1 MVYAS
6 VHAVEDELEE
16 DASDESFS
24 EHDTHSGEL
33 RDSLEEVWV
42 LHRSLQQR
50 AGDYQA
56 SEPEQ
61 QVQGGVE
68 S

>member
-1 MVYAS
+1 MVYAP

-16 DASDESFS
+16 DSSDESFS

-33 RDSLEEVWV
+33 GDPLEELRV

-56 SEPEQ
+56 YEPQ
-61 QVQGGVE
+61 HHVHGGIE